1 MTMTFEREIV
11 LTVQFVLVYGWLSTR
26 TRAKQ
31 KKERNDILFSK
42 KDSYTIALKDRKK
55 DALGSVDQEKISVRK
70 QHFNR

>member
-1 MTMTFEREIV
+1 MTFEREIV

-31 KKERNDILFSK
+31 KEERDDILFSK

-55 DALGSVDQEKISVRK
+55 DALGSVGQEKISVRK